1 LRLHEAAL
9 STLPEPT
16 DVLKERV
23 SRIRRYPVVAVLVAA
38 ALLVGVSAGIAAVNP
53 TPSLPSIGAQELINS
68 TVGALAQDPALSG
81 RLLSH
86 VDLGIPSL
94 PGQAPQSDQP
104 QERLFEAINGDHR
117 IRYWNSADGIRI
129 SELLPTAELS
139 FIARRS
145 SGSAEAWAWDS
156 RSFTALHLGPAPVPG
171 KGELPP
177 SPAALFDPMQATRQ
191 VLAAIAP
198 TTAISLA
205 PPAKVAGRDAYVLR
219 IEPRTAETLIGRIE
233 VSVDAERRIPLR
245 VAVFARGAGKAALSL
260 GYTSIRFGTVDPS
273 VFTFEPPPG
282 AKVTQVRP
290 PSADH
295 AATGA
300 SGAPEN
306 PSEYVRTFGTAWTT
320 VVAYRLPPESLKATG
335 GQFDLGAL
343 LPFNGALFSARLA
356 ERPGGPWLMVG
367 AVPQSRLADL
377 ESQLP

>member
-9 STLPEPT
+9 STLPALT

-38 ALLVGVSAGIAAVNP
+38 LVLAGVSAGIAAVDPN
-53 TPSLPSIGAQELINS
+53 PSLRPMGVEQLINS
-68 TVGALAQDPALSG
+68 TVRALAQDPPLSG
-81 RLLSH
+81 QLLSH

-94 PGQAPQSDQP
+94 PAQAPQSDQA

-117 IRYWNSADGIRI
+117 FRYWNSPDGVRI

-156 RSFTALHLGPAPVPG
+156 RSFTALHLGPAPVA
-171 KGELPP
+171 GELPP
-177 SPAALFDPMQATRQ
+177 SPAALFDPLQATGQ
-191 VLAAIAP
+191 ILSAVAP

-205 PPAKVAGRDAYVLR
+205 PPATVAGRDAYVLR
-219 IEPRTAETLIGRIE
+219 IEPRTPETLIGRLE

-245 VAVFARGAGKAALSL
+245 VEVFARGAGKPALSL
-260 GYTSIRFGTVDPS
+260 GYTSIHFGAVDVS
-273 VFTFEPPPG
+273 VFRFEPPPG
-282 AKVTQVRP
+282 AKVTEVQP
-290 PSADH
+290 PSEGH

-300 SGAPEN
+300 PGASEN
-306 PSEYVRTFGTAWTT
+306 ASEYVRTFGTAWTT
-320 VVAYRLPPESLKATG
+320 VVAYRLPPQALQPAG
-335 GQFDLGAL
+335 GQFDLGSL
-343 LPFNGALFSARLA
+343 LPFDGTLFSARLV

-367 AVPQSRLADL
+367 AVPQSRLAGL